1 MHAPRRSKRRGLQ
14 DEPRQHGFFGIAR
27 YTQGT
32 PCMPR
37 ILADKRNFASS
48 TTATSPVQRKSDGQW
63 STRVS
68 EH

>member
-48 TTATSPVQRKSDGQW
+48 TTATSPRSTEIGWTMVDG
-63 STRVS
+63 RG
-68 EH
+68 